1 MKIGDVEIGKEYGAL
16 DAPRSGRYGRTIPRQ
31 VKALEIVTVE
41 ETRYHGYT
49 SGSTKVNKRRVKVEF
64 LDGTEEE
71 LRGYRY
77 DAIKKAARGATLV
90 IEARQLVAPW
100 SELRGDILARQ
111 REEEKRIAISRRRS
125 RLGSRRSASRSSGV
139 CAPSGCGV
147 SAWRSSSRTRPSRR
161 SSPWP
166 RPGRRR
172 SVAKGNPDSVEQWA
186 PMFLRYYKEEQI
198 LNPTF
203 AITFDHCKLCDDG
216 PIHNTVEHLR
226 EHKKELRSYQA
237 RRASEARKKSLA
249 GLAAAR
255 KEKQMAKSATDAADV
270 IANLDNY
277 PKEDEDA

>member
-1 MKIGDVEIGKEYGAL
+1 
-16 DAPRSGRYGRTIPRQ
+16 
-31 VKALEIVTVE
+31 
-41 ETRYHGYT
+41 
-49 SGSTKVNKRRVKVEF
+49 
-64 LDGTEEE
+64 
-71 LRGYRY
+71 
-77 DAIKKAARGATLV
+77 
-90 IEARQLVAPW
+90 
-100 SELRGDILARQ
+100 
-111 REEEKRIAISRRRS
+111 
-125 RLGSRRSASRSSGV
+125 
-139 CAPSGCGV
+139 
-147 SAWRSSSRTRPSRR
+147 
-161 SSPWP
+161 
-166 RPGRRR
+166 
-172 SVAKGNPDSVEQWA
+172 VAKGNPDSVEQWA